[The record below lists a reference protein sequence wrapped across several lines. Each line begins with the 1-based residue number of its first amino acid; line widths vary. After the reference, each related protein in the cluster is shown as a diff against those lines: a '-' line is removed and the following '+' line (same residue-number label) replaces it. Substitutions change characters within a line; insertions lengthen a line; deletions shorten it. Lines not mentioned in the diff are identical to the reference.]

1 MIENHLESITRV
13 AIGTESWL
21 LNTAILSNPL
31 LLTVALY
38 TLKFRL
44 FHLRYDVT
52 VTNNNTPK
60 CYKFVNVVW
69 AQFSDSVDF
78 PQIVGPYL
86 NDLIE
91 FSIFIHKLVIHVL
104 VFAFCKSVHVECEIS
119 VRLGYHEIKDWNDIC
134 WIVNNL
140 AVQCWIKLVDV
151 ITVNLEHV
159 LVKLPY
165 LLQFC
170 HVIALS
176 DVLLIVIVVIIV
188 PDLLKVVDKV
198 LQLHLDIV
206 CVDVCPPN
214 YLGMRTVFSTSHVI
228 QKCSIRLLLS
238 CIRLIAIWIEH
249 WWLHHTIHVH
259 ESSFLLIVRH
269 QGRSVEHTE
278 NYGKLK
284 GSK

>member
-1 MIENHLESITRV
+1 M
-13 AIGTESWL
+13 
-21 LNTAILSNPL
+21 SNPL
-31 LLTVALY
+31 FLTVALY
-38 TLKFRL
+38 TLKLRL

-52 VTNNNTPK
+52 VTNYNAPK

-78 PQIVGPYL
+78 PQVVGPYL

-104 VFAFCKSVHVECEIS
+104 IFTFCKSVHVEGEIS
-119 VRLGYHEIKDWNDIC
+119 VRLSYHEIKDWNDIC

-140 AVQCWIKLVDV
+140 AVQCRIKLVDV
-151 ITVNLEHV
+151 ITVNFEHI
-159 LVKLPY
+159 LVKLSN
-165 LLQFC
+165 LFQFC

-188 PDLLKVVDKV
+188 PYLLKVVDKV

-214 YLGMRTVFSTSHVI
+214 YLGMRAVFSTSHVI
-228 QKCSIRLLLS
+228 QKRSIRLLLS

-249 WWLHHTIHVH
+249 WCIHHTIGVQ
-259 ESSFLLIVRH
+259 ESSLLLIVRH